1 VMGGFEATVVG
12 RGAEAVELV
21 RQREFEAVLVDHRMP
36 AMSGTEVYERVV
48 EIRPGMAHRF
58 VMMSGDTETPELRE
72 FATARSVALLAKPF
86 DVRTVVRLVG
96 DVVDQARAGDP
107 SRG

>member
-1 VMGGFEATVVG
+1 
-12 RGAEAVELV
+12 
-21 RQREFEAVLVDHRMP
+21 
-36 AMSGTEVYERVV
+36 
-48 EIRPGMAHRF
+48 